1 MSDRE
6 LKKGSA
12 ELLVLSCLEARPR
25 HGYEIGKLIEAR
37 SNRRIQFRIAS
48 LYPILCRL
56 EGRGLIS
63 GRWVERSGERRRRY
77 YRLTAQGRKFF
88 AAERTAWEDFVA
100 TINRVVSSS
109 YA

>member
-37 SNRRIQFRIAS
+37 SRGRLQFRIGS

-56 EGRGLIS
+56 EARGLLA
-63 GRWVERSGERRRRY
+63 GRWVDRVGERRRRY
-77 YRLTAQGRKFF
+77 YRLTPLGRRWLTDQRGAWKAFVLTVNQVMQG
-88 AAERTAWEDFVA
+88 
-100 TINRVVSSS
+100 
-109 YA
+109 